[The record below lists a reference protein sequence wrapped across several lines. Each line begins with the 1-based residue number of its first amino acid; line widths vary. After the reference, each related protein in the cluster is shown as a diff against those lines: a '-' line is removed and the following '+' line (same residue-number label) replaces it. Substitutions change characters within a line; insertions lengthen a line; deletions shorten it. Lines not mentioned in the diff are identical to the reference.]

1 LIFLCLIDVLNI
13 HFCFLGATHIV
24 HHYIP
29 GQPFYIREIVYRRVK
44 EYMVEQGVR
53 INDFG
58 TVFRSNRY
66 FDKPMSSVKDLAS
79 LPKEEKEISPNH
91 SNISLMVVWLGLL
104 STVGTLT
111 FVVYDQWAIF
121 CMVERMF
128 QKYVMGCA
136 DPYKPPLKEK
146 ST

>member
-1 LIFLCLIDVLNI
+1 LL
-13 HFCFLGATHIV
+13 LGATHIV

-44 EYMVEQGVR
+44 DYMVEQGVR

-66 FDKPMSSVKDLAS
+66 FDKPVSSVKDLAS

-111 FVVYDQWAIF
+111 FVVYDQWAIY
-121 CMVERMF
+121 CMAERMF
-128 QKYVMGCA
+128 QKYVMGSA
-136 DPYKPPLKEK
+136 DPYKPPKEK